1 MKDEEKLLN
10 AIHEN
15 HKRAYER
22 TIAKQ
27 EKENKKKH
35 RKEKLI
41 SIILVIIFI
50 ALTILN
56 WKITD
61 KAVIE
66 CVEDGY
72 TENYCISKLG

>member
-66 CVEDGY
+66 CVKDGY